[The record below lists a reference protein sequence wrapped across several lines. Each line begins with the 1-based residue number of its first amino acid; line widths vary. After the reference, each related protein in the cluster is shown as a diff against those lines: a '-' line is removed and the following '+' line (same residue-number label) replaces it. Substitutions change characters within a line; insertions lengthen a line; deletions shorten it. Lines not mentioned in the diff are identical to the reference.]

1 MMIAKDILLFYSN
14 KLVNQGHYRFFC
26 NCDSS

>member
-14 KLVNQGHYRFFC
+14 R
-26 NCDSS
+26 